1 MNIQHNLEVILNRIE
16 KAAHNVGRSSSEI
29 QLLLATKTQP
39 IELIQRAIDLGFG
52 LIGENRAQEVTEKFP
67 HIHTADKTIM
77 PYEQH
82 FIGHLQTN
90 KVKAIFPYIQCIQ
103 SVDRFSLAEKLH
115 AECEKQEQSR
125 EIFIQVNVS
134 EEESK
139 QGLNPHDLSAFLEEL
154 KAFPLLKMRG
164 LMTIGLNANDEQSV
178 RKGYALLRS
187 LNEHSIE
194 QGLMP
199 ASAKELSM
207 GMSND
212 LEWAIAE
219 GATMIR
225 VGSAVFGERNK

>member
-1 MNIQHNLEVILNRIE
+1 MNIQHNLDLILNRIE
-16 KAAHNVGRSSSEI
+16 KAAHNANRSTSDI

-39 IELIQRAIDLGFG
+39 VELIQEAIDLGFG

-67 HIHTADKTIM
+67 HIHPADKIIM

-90 KVKAIFPYIQCIQ
+90 KVKAIFPYVQCIQ
-103 SVDRFSLAEKLH
+103 SVDRLSLAEKLH
-115 AECEKQEQSR
+115 AECEKHGESR

-139 QGLNPHDLSAFLEEL
+139 QGLNPHDLFSFLEDL
-154 KAFPLLKMRG
+154 KNYPLLKIRG
-164 LMTIGLNANDEQSV
+164 LMTIGLNADDEKSV
-178 RKGYALLRS
+178 REGYALLRS
-187 LNEHSIE
+187 LKEHSIE
-194 QGLMP
+194 QGLML
-199 ASAKELSM
+199 ASANELSM
-207 GMSND
+207 GMSHD

-225 VGSAVFGERNK
+225 VGSAVFGARQ